1 LLLLLLLSL
10 LFATN
15 TCRPGVQASDLLQ
28 LLRQVGLGDLA
39 IRAYK
44 TAVAAASAT
53 TAATASA
60 ALKLPLPYYETSEQ
74 LEQDPTAL
82 AVAMD
87 E

>member
-1 LLLLLLLSL
+1 
-10 LFATN
+10 
-15 TCRPGVQASDLLQ
+15 VQASDLLQ

-44 TAVAAASAT
+44 TAVAAAST
-53 TAATASA
+53 TATATAA
-60 ALKLPLPYYETSEQ
+60 AATIKVPLPYYETSEQ

-82 AVAMD
+82 AIAMD

>member
-1 LLLLLLLSL
+1 
-10 LFATN
+10 
-15 TCRPGVQASDLLQ
+15 VQASDLLQ

-53 TAATASA
+53 DATATSA
-60 ALKLPLPYYETSEQ
+60 AQKLPLPHYETSEQ

-82 AVAMD
+82 AIAMD